1 MDRQDDLEVLINTGG
16 RQVGRDVLVVL
27 VVDVRIAQVQP
38 EDGPDVRFRGRGERV
53 ADTQLM
59 FLELNGDPPREGTD
73 PPRFYRQRVLHCRA
87 RFAFSIYS

>member
-16 RQVGRDVLVVL
+16 LQVGRDVLVVL

-38 EDGPDVRFRGRGERV
+38 EDGPDVRFRVRTNERG

-59 FLELNGDPPREGTD
+59 FLELNGDPPREGSD
-73 PPRFYRQRVLHCRA
+73 PPCLYRQRVPHFR
-87 RFAFSIYS
+87 